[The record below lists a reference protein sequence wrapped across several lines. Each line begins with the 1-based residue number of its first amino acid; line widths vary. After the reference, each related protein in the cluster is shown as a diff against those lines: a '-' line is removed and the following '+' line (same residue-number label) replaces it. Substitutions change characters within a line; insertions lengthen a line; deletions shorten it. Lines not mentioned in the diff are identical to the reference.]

1 MQADA
6 IRVKVGYPVSPD
18 TDDPRSLA
26 RYYSNVTVNK
36 QDFFGNV
43 LNASYVVGFYL
54 STTTTY
60 IFYAGRAKSSRNG

>member
-26 RYYSNVTVNK
+26 RYYSNVKVDR

-43 LNASYVVGFYL
+43 LNASYVC
-54 STTTTY
+54 
-60 IFYAGRAKSSRNG
+60 